1 MPLYFIRHGESE
13 ANERN
18 QFAGRQD
25 SPLTRLGGEQAE
37 QAGRAIIRKGLVFDE
52 IHVSPLQRARFTAQK
67 IAEVSGNT
75 AATIHV
81 SDALLERHFGFLQG
95 RNKSLWKKVL
105 GYRRYDDMLHSSHDV
120 PPDGESWLELYH
132 RVRNYYEQVLLPA
145 LQHDRTILVVAH
157 KYVVEMFAFIVA
169 DLAPEDYC
177 DLKIPNSR
185 PSSENDLRYLATHVP
200 QSVNTLGELLEIHL
214 PLLMLGGA
222 VLGVLVKLIIGWSLP
237 PTAFQAGVISC
248 LLVSTFFGLL
258 NADPSLLTGV
268 TGALKGMEHGLLV
281 RALLGMGLLIFGPNV
296 LVQLLGIFFLLPP
309 ATLVPTLALLW
320 GGDYAA
326 ALRIM
331 LSLSV
336 LSPLLLGASVFLY
349 TAIDFSLSEGNTH
362 SFLAIRLSALLILA
376 VALALPAL
384 VAQWYRFRQP
394 IKAGALSTNWGWIG
408 GAASLPLAFLATYYF
423 TPVSLVERVMT
434 PQGVMLLGSALLL
447 MAVAFGGLLL
457 IARLIKVRGLE
468 DETGQARHLA
478 ATTPNVFLWS
488 AIISTQFAHDPS
500 SVSGMLVMWAM
511 LIFFVG
517 LVIREQWLVRRVR
530 KKIAL
535 PLLSMPWYAVTEK
548 MASLPKVTERR
559 QASIPAPVSSSNV
572 PSEPTVP
579 TVLSN
584 LSAPKISLALLA
596 ALSEAPRSLPCGHEL
611 RTPSARFCSVCG
623 ASVKMPHNSDVNSA
637 ISFENPP
644 SLPLLP
650 VVHAL

>member
-25 SPLTRLGGEQAE
+25 SPLTHLGSEQAE

-105 GYRRYDDMLHSSHDV
+105 GYRRYNEMLHSSHDA
-120 PPDGESWLELYH
+120 PPDGETWQELYQ

-145 LQHDRTILVVAH
+145 SQHNRTILVVAH
-157 KYVVEMFAFIVA
+157 KYVVEMFALIMA
-169 DLAPEDYC
+169 DLAPKDYC
-177 DLKIPNSR
+177 DFKIPNSR
-185 PSSENDLRYLATHVP
+185 PASENDLRYLATHVP

-222 VLGVLVKLIIGWSLP
+222 VLGILIKLITGWSLP

-248 LLVSTFFGLL
+248 LVVSTFFGLL
-258 NADPSLLTGV
+258 NADPARLTGV
-268 TGALKGMEHGLLV
+268 TGALKGMQHSLLV
-281 RALLGMGLLIFGPNV
+281 RALLGMALLIFGPHV
-296 LVQLLGIFFLLPP
+296 LVQMLGIFFLLPP

-326 ALRIM
+326 ALRIT
-331 LSLSV
+331 LSLSA
-336 LSPLLLGASVFLY
+336 LSPLLLGASAVLYRALDFFL
-349 TAIDFSLSEGNTH
+349 SHGNMPL
-362 SFLAIRLSALLILA
+362 FLPLRLSALLIPA

-384 VAQWYRFRQP
+384 VAQWYRLRQP

-408 GAASLPLAFLATYYF
+408 AAASLPLAFLATDYF

-434 PQGVMLLGSALLL
+434 LQGVMLPGSALLL
-447 MAVAFGGLLL
+447 MAGAFGGLLL
-457 IARLIKVRGLE
+457 IARLIKIRGLE
-468 DETGQARHLA
+468 DETGLARHLA

-488 AIISTQFAHDPS
+488 AMISAQFAHDS
-500 SVSGMLVMWAM
+500 WSVSGMLVMWAM

-530 KKIAL
+530 ENIAL
-535 PLLSMPWYAVTEK
+535 PLLSLPWYTVTEK
-548 MASLPKVTERR
+548 MASLPQVTERR
-559 QASIPAPVSSSNV
+559 QASIPAPVSPSNV

-579 TVLSN
+579 TVLPD
-584 LSAPKISLALLA
+584 LCAPTISLALPA
-596 ALSEAPRSLPCGHEL
+596 ALSEAPCSLPCGHEL

-623 ASVKMPHNSDVNSA
+623 TSVTRSHTG
-637 ISFENPP
+637 
-644 SLPLLP
+644 
-650 VVHAL
+650 